1 MPPSKFAPV
10 EEFHYEFNTSLEANA
25 ERINDH
31 V

>member
-10 EEFHYEFNTSLEANA
+10 EEFYCELDTSLEANN